1 MRRALIVGAGVSGF
15 LHALA
20 LRSSGFAIEAVFDP
34 DRSRAALLASLV
46 GGEPTDSFARVVA
59 SDAHVAAVCSPP
71 PFHVEQAEALARGER
86 LLFVEKPVALTH
98 AELERLRRLPNV
110 VPVLQWRAGRAAREL
125 KAGLLAGV
133 FGAHPRLRLDVRLWR
148 DDAYFAGGR
157 RGQAQWGCGAM
168 LSIGIHAIDL
178 LLWIVGRRVL
188 GASGREWRGRPAVDV
203 GTGGEL
209 LILFEGGTHA
219 ELHLTLDARRADEVR
234 LVVSGA
240 GTTAVLVEGEGDPT
254 ASPLVLHGRSHDAVR
269 ATGASGSPL
278 IVPFVHEAV
287 SAFDARRPTLTVDD
301 VAQAHAL
308 AVCVTTESSLRR
320 DAPRP

>member
-1 MRRALIVGAGVSGF
+1 MRSALIVGAGVSGF

-20 LRSSGFAIEAVFDP
+20 LRSAGFAIEAVFDP
-34 DRSRAALLASLV
+34 DFERAALLSSIV
-46 GGEPTDSFARVVA
+46 GGAPTDSFDRIAK

-71 PFHVEQAEALARGER
+71 LCHVEQAEALARQER

-125 KAGLLAGV
+125 RTALLAGA
-133 FGAHPRLRLDVRLWR
+133 FGVHPRLRFDLRLWR
-148 DDAYFAGGR
+148 DDAYFEGGR
-157 RGQAQWGCGAM
+157 RGHAQWGCGAM

-188 GASGREWRGRPAVDV
+188 GASGREWFGRSGVDV

-209 LILFEGGTHA
+209 LILFDGGTHA
-219 ELHLTLDARRADEVR
+219 ELHLTVDAERADEVR
-234 LVVSGA
+234 LVVSGES
-240 GTTAVLVEGEGDPT
+240 TTAVLVAGEADPT
-254 ASPLVLHGRSHDAVR
+254 ASPLVLHGNGHDAVAR
-269 ATGASGSPL
+269 ASGASGSPL
-278 IVPFVHEAV
+278 LVPFVHEAV
-287 SAFDARRPTLTVDD
+287 AAFDARRPTLSVDD

-308 AVCVTTESSLRR
+308 AVCVTMASSARAR
-320 DAPRP
+320 